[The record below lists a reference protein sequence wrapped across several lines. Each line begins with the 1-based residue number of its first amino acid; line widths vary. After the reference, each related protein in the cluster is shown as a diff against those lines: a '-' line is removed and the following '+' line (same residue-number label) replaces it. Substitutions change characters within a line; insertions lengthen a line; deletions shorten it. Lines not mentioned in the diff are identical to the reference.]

1 MMIYHDGQL
10 FKIDDYRYSDY
21 NLYFLLS
28 IKLNK
33 FYYFILKKKRKNF
46 FLEMM
51 VIIYLILI

>member
-33 FYYFILKKKRKNF
+33 FYYFILNKKIKNF
-46 FLEMM
+46 FL
-51 VIIYLILI
+51 